1 MPRLKFREVC
11 SENLSIKD
19 QLLTLLS
26 RPSLSN
32 AILVPELLN
41 PTSLATRLAPVAIN
55 TSPEGCCEAVE
66 GRERTCPARTP
77 PLHTTCTPNNNSYI
91 TQKTLPLHKD
101 ISPSDDTIESNKPI
115 IHQCPGDFF
124 PENISYLRGHTSVFE
139 FTVRT
144 INRLR
149 EIETY
154 ADTDL
159 RSMKVYLTLRFVR
172 YMINCLSILRIP
184 ELELFCIRI
193 QPTELILGSSSWLTL
208 SAVDFGFNFVQN
220 VITPSRQ
227 FHVDVFKCALHIL
240 VGFKSS
246 RFLKFSSRGN

>member
-1 MPRLKFREVC
+1 M
-11 SENLSIKD
+11 
-19 QLLTLLS
+19 S
-26 RPSLSN
+26 R
-32 AILVPELLN
+32 
-41 PTSLATRLAPVAIN
+41 R
-55 TSPEGCCEAVE
+55 
-66 GRERTCPARTP
+66 
-77 PLHTTCTPNNNSYI
+77 
-91 TQKTLPLHKD
+91 
-101 ISPSDDTIESNKPI
+101 
-115 IHQCPGDFF
+115 FF
-124 PENISYLRGHTSVFE
+124 PENISYLRGHTSVFR

-172 YMINCLSILRIP
+172 YMINCLSIWML
-184 ELELFCIRI
+184 EFSELFRISI
-193 QPTELILGSSSWLTL
+193 QPTEYDLETSSSDLTL

-227 FHVDVFKCALHIL
+227 FHVDVFEHALHIL

-246 RFLKFSSRGN
+246 RFLKFFSRGN